1 MRKIS
6 ELRKAA
12 TCLRAV
18 ALKATLKWFDMSLLS
33 IHIVCRCFKLL
44 SIRFISNTLMFCT
57 WSDTSVYFV
66 MLYESEEIASPEFWH
81 SIVFSCVKTVKFVQ
95 LQKQIQHVS
104 LGALP
109 TVPGCSWICL

>member
-1 MRKIS
+1 
-6 ELRKAA
+6 
-12 TCLRAV
+12 
-18 ALKATLKWFDMSLLS
+18 
-33 IHIVCRCFKLL
+33 
-44 SIRFISNTLMFCT
+44 MFCT

-95 LQKQIQHVS
+95 LQKQIQNVS

-109 TVPGCSWICL
+109 TVPGCSWICLQFRGLPKAEKELAEAEEAQKKAAEAARRAGEEWKTEELQKVEDGRRKG